1 MNTKEFITCLF
12 EIECNAHIAHL
23 QTKSFAQHT
32 ALGELYEGI
41 SDLRDSY
48 CENFQAIYGI
58 IKGYPS
64 TMKIIEGKDM
74 VIYLKGEVKQFRE
87 YRKTIMESE
96 LQQMIDNVIE
106 FVNKTI
112 YKLTNLS

>member
-12 EIECNAHIAHL
+12 EIEVNAHIAHL

-41 SDLRDSY
+41 VDLRDSY
-48 CENFQAIYGI
+48 VENYQSIYGI
-58 IKGYPS
+58 VKGYPK
-64 TMKIIEGKDM
+64 TMEICEGKDM
-74 VIYLKGEVKQFRE
+74 VIYLKTEVKKFRE
-87 YRKTIMESE
+87 YRKTIMETE